1 MENYVRIYATNIKI
15 RKAQTK
21 EKGGG
26 ENRKEKQKQKFKT
39 TMKNVL
45 VGGVT

>member
-21 EKGGG
+21 ERGG
-26 ENRKEKQKQKFKT
+26 EGGERK
-39 TMKNVL
+39 
-45 VGGVT
+45 